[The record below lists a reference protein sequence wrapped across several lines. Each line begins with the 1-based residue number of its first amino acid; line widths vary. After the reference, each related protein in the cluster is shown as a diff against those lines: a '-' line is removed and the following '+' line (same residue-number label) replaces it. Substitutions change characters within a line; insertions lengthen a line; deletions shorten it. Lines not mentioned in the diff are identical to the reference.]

1 MSGILV
7 DGLNRLRCEL
17 EVVVNAERCR
27 IDHSVFETIVNFL
40 GISIVVIMI
49 IIIIIAVMIAAVL
62 VRRGLLKV
70 IFRGCVEST

>member
-7 DGLNRLRCEL
+7 DGLYRLRCEL

-27 IDHSVFETIVNFL
+27 IDHSVLETIVNFL

-49 IIIIIAVMIAAVL
+49 IIIIAVMIAAVF